1 MEMAMSAEVTMI
13 KTEIELPGDILY
25 SQGVYEN
32 RAEYFVKKNFLLE
45 LYREDKISLGR
56 MAALLGMNRM
66 EMLGVMK
73 DSDIPLNYGVH
84 ELEEDM
90 ETAKRLGML
99 K

>member
-1 MEMAMSAEVTMI
+1 MSTEMKTV
-13 KTEIELPGDILY
+13 KTEIELPIDILY
-25 SQGVYEN
+25 SQGVYKN

-45 LYREDKISLGR
+45 LYREGKISLGR
-56 MAALLGMNRM
+56 MAALLGMNRV

-73 DSDIPLNYGVH
+73 DSNIPLNYDVS